1 MPLEMLMGC
10 RDDGGFSFQ
19 LCGVKQEQDLFLRF
33 SIKKAVDSLEKVAI
47 VPILDMQARLLGV
60 LIPFLAKNES
70 AFENLAQTMYTWWL
84 LARQGCDR
92 SLECRV

>member
-47 VPILDMQARLLGV
+47 GSTGLRQIARMSRLKIL
-60 LIPFLAKNES
+60 S
-70 AFENLAQTMYTWWL
+70 
-84 LARQGCDR
+84 
-92 SLECRV
+92 

>member
-47 VPILDMQARLLGV
+47 VPILDMLARSLGV

-70 AFENLAQTMYTWWL
+70 AFENLAQTMST
-84 LARQGCDR
+84 
-92 SLECRV
+92 

>member
-47 VPILDMQARLLGV
+47 VPILDMLARSLGV
-60 LIPFLAKNES
+60 FGKKMSQLSRI
-70 AFENLAQTMYTWWL
+70 
-84 LARQGCDR
+84 
-92 SLECRV
+92 

>member
-1 MPLEMLMGC
+1 MGC

-47 VPILDMQARLLGV
+47 VPILDML
-60 LIPFLAKNES
+60 K
-70 AFENLAQTMYTWWL
+70 
-84 LARQGCDR
+84 R
-92 SLECRV
+92 SLGCFNPIFGKKMSQLSRI

>member
-47 VPILDMQARLLGV
+47 VPILDMLKRSLGV

-70 AFENLAQTMYTWWL
+70 AFENLAQTMSTWWL

>member
-47 VPILDMQARLLGV
+47 VPILDMLARSLGV

-70 AFENLAQTMYTWWL
+70 AFENLAQTMSTWWL

>member
-47 VPILDMQARLLGV
+47 VPILDMLKSSLGV
-60 LIPFLAKNES
+60 LIPFLAKK
-70 AFENLAQTMYTWWL
+70 
-84 LARQGCDR
+84 
-92 SLECRV
+92 

>member
-47 VPILDMQARLLGV
+47 VPILDMLARLLGV

-70 AFENLAQTMYTWWL
+70 AFENLAQTMSTWWL